1 MASWMLAAGWVVI
14 LIFDFDFD
22 FEEVI
27 MASWMLAPGWVVSHV
42 RRIGPAED
50 YPDDELAI

>member
-1 MASWMLAAGWVVI
+1 MASWMLAA
-14 LIFDFDFD
+14 
-22 FEEVI
+22 
-27 MASWMLAPGWVVSHV
+27 GWVVSHV

>member
-1 MASWMLAAGWVVI
+1 MG
-14 LIFDFDFD
+14 FDFDFDFLFFYFD

-27 MASWMLAPGWVVSHV
+27 MASWMLAAGWVVSHV